1 MKTILYYCCAL
12 IIGLQT
18 ANAQQKVAEIFN
30 YFTQNQTVSWA
41 VPLQKTETLPI
52 EWQER
57 NNNFSTDGFRNYVGY
72 HQGNFVGVIS
82 MNLKTL
88 SGEVFYKGKSYVLGS
103 NKKGY
108 LTVTEITDESACGNQ
123 PTTPSLPTGRNMFPE
138 DNEDKNDPPI
148 EQPEIYNSLYPKA
161 LIHTDGVF
169 RHYRLALPVDYSIYD
184 SKFFNKD
191 INRIKAFWNATI
203 AFANE
208 LYRNDVGVDF
218 TLVDD
223 EALIFTTAK
232 DQLFRRREAANE
244 VVNNGTITL
253 NKHYDPKKYDL
264 AVILTDYR
272 ENYNGLAMVYSA
284 YEQHNKANAAARPI
298 KPSTIAHEIGHMF
311 GADHTF
317 SNGGQYSSKTEI
329 GSGQS
334 IMSYGHDYPRDF
346 FSLVNLETIR
356 RFLGNSMAYYA
367 DEARTQ
373 EAGKRVEGTGS
384 NLVYGVKSNNQPPVL
399 DRKHLK
405 KTYVIP
411 KDTYFQFYLS
421 GSDAENDTIT
431 YIAHQADRRFHSTKS
446 NARFMTYKGKTN
458 GNIRFETTWFE
469 SERNTFVPIAA
480 TSPLGYSPGTFTFWL
495 AAADHNRA
503 DRNHVVKYDV
513 EEVTLKIAE
522 GEPFAIKDFDNG
534 KWERNKTYKGGERI
548 TLHWQV
554 DKNIFA
560 KNSKVRI
567 LLSDDSGKTFKY
579 ILKKQADNN
588 GTCEVQ
594 LPNIT
599 ITSTHGHFGKERGQG
614 IIKIEVIDGLAF
626 ALSCTKPYHVGGFMI
641 EKNKNAPDPEPEP
654 TPEPEPEPE
663 PTPDPL
669 TFVVN
674 SLPNQYITVACAS
687 EIPAAAKIE
696 TQGGCGSITSEITEE
711 ETNKQCT
718 NHYNLKRSYRF
729 VDECHTTLIFEQY
742 ITVKD
747 EVAPTFAGVLPTDQ
761 TFEEG
766 SHLPD
771 NLLLTA
777 NDNCAG
783 VLKVL
788 PTKKVVAN
796 KVIYRWEATDG
807 CGNSVFHTQTITIQ
821 PKTTTPTVT
830 TPTVTTP
837 TVTTP
842 TVSTPTVTTP
852 TVSTP
857 TVNTPTVST
866 PTVSTPTVSTPTVS
880 TPTVSTPTVSTPTV
894 TTPTVSSPTV
904 TTPTV
909 STPTVSTPTVTT
921 PTVSTPTVSSPTV
934 STPTVSSP
942 TVSTPTVSTPTVS
955 TPTVTTPTVSTPTV
969 STPTVSTPTVSTPTV
984 TTPTVSTPTVSSPT
998 VSTPTVSTPTVSTPT
1013 VSTPTVS
1020 TPTVSTPTVSTPTVT
1035 TPTVSTPTVTTPTVS
1050 TPTVNNPTEEVIIY
1064 NGISTTDPRNYF
1076 KIENVDI
1083 DKPISVI
1090 IFDEMGLKV
1099 YESDHYQERGEI
1111 FRGVAN
1117 VGNIIGSRKKLAGT
1131 YFYIATYYKNGQLES
1146 KKGFLYI
1153 R

>member
-72 HQGNFVGVIS
+72 HQGHFVGVIS

-108 LTVTEITDESACGNQ
+108 LTITEITDESACGNQ

-334 IMSYGHDYPRDF
+334 IMSYGHDYSRDF

-421 GSDAENDTIT
+421 GSDTENDTIT

-458 GNIRFETTWFE
+458 GNIRFETTWLE

-641 EKNKNAPDPEPEP
+641 EKNKNAPDPQPEP
-654 TPEPEPEPE
+654 DPEPE

-718 NHYNLKRSYRF
+718 NHYSLKRSYRF

-796 KVIYRWEATDG
+796 NVIYRWEATDG

-830 TPTVTTP
+830 TPTV
-837 TVTTP
+837 
-842 TVSTPTVTTP
+842 
-852 TVSTP
+852 
-857 TVNTPTVST
+857 ST

-880 TPTVSTPTVSTPTV
+880 TPTVSTPTVSTPM
-894 TTPTVSSPTV
+894 
-904 TTPTV
+904 
-909 STPTVSTPTVTT
+909 
-921 PTVSTPTVSSPTV
+921 VSTPTVSS
-934 STPTVSSP
+934 
-942 TVSTPTVSTPTVS
+942 
-955 TPTVTTPTVSTPTV
+955 
-969 STPTVSTPTVSTPTV
+969 
-984 TTPTVSTPTVSSPT
+984 
-998 VSTPTVSTPTVSTPT
+998 
-1013 VSTPTVS
+1013 PTVS

>member
-30 YFTQNQTVSWA
+30 YFTQNKTVSWA

-108 LTVTEITDESACGNQ
+108 LTITEITDESACGNQ

-184 SKFFNKD
+184 SKFFNRD

-232 DQLFRRREAANE
+232 DQLFRRGEAANE

-272 ENYNGLAMVYSA
+272 EKYNGLAMVYSA

-334 IMSYGHDYPRDF
+334 IMSYGHEYPRDF
-346 FSLVNLETIR
+346 FSLISLETIR

-367 DEARTQ
+367 DVGRTQ

-411 KDTYFQFYLS
+411 KDTYFQFYLT
-421 GSDAENDTIT
+421 GTDAENDTIA

-458 GNIRFETTWFE
+458 GNIRFETTWLE

-522 GEPFAIKDFDNG
+522 GEPFAIKGFDNG

-654 TPEPEPEPE
+654 DPEPQPTPDPE

-674 SLPNQYITVACAS
+674 SLPNQHITVACAS

-718 NHYNLKRSYRF
+718 NHYSLKRSYRF

-747 EVAPTFAGVLPTDQ
+747 EVAPTFSGVLPTDQ

-821 PKTTTPTVT
+821 PKTTTPTV
-830 TPTVTTP
+830 
-837 TVTTP
+837 
-842 TVSTPTVTTP
+842 
-852 TVSTP
+852 
-857 TVNTPTVST
+857 ST
-866 PTVSTPTVSTPTVS
+866 PTVSTPTVSSPTVS
-880 TPTVSTPTVSTPTV
+880 SPTVSTPTVSTPTV
-894 TTPTVSSPTV
+894 TTPTV

-921 PTVSTPTVSSPTV
+921 PTVT
-934 STPTVSSP
+934 
-942 TVSTPTVSTPTVS
+942 
-955 TPTVTTPTVSTPTV
+955 TPTVTTPTVS
-969 STPTVSTPTVSTPTV
+969 S
-984 TTPTVSTPTVSSPT
+984 
-998 VSTPTVSTPTVSTPT
+998 
-1013 VSTPTVS
+1013 
-1020 TPTVSTPTVSTPTVT
+1020 
-1035 TPTVSTPTVTTPTVS
+1035 
-1050 TPTVNNPTEEVIIY
+1050 PTVNNPTEEIIIY

-1076 KIENVDI
+1076 KIENVDV

-1111 FRGVAN
+1111 FRGYAN

-1131 YFYIATYYKNGQLES
+1131 YFYIATYYKNGQLER

>member
-72 HQGNFVGVIS
+72 HQGHFVGVIS

-108 LTVTEITDESACGNQ
+108 LTITEITDESACGNQ
-123 PTTPSLPTGRNMFPE
+123 PTIPSLPTGRNMFPE
-138 DNEDKNDPPI
+138 GNEDKNDPPI

-184 SKFFNKD
+184 SKFFNRD

-232 DQLFRRREAANE
+232 DQLFRRGEAANE

-264 AVILTDYR
+264 AVILADYR
-272 ENYNGLAMVYSA
+272 EKYNGLAMVYSA

-334 IMSYGHDYPRDF
+334 IMSYGHEYPRDF

-367 DEARTQ
+367 DVGRTQ

-411 KDTYFQFYLS
+411 KDTYFQFYLT
-421 GSDAENDTIT
+421 GTDAENDTIA

-458 GNIRFETTWFE
+458 GNIRFETTWLE

-626 ALSCTKPYHVGGFMI
+626 ALSCTKPYHLGGFMI
-641 EKNKNAPDPEPEP
+641 EKNKNAPDPDPEPEP
-654 TPEPEPEPE
+654 DPEPQPTPDPEPE

-674 SLPNQYITVACAS
+674 SLPNQHITVACAS

-718 NHYNLKRSYRF
+718 NHYSLKRSYRF

-821 PKTTTPTVT
+821 PKTTTPTV
-830 TPTVTTP
+830 
-837 TVTTP
+837 
-842 TVSTPTVTTP
+842 STPK
-852 TVSTP
+852 
-857 TVNTPTVST
+857 
-866 PTVSTPTVSTPTVS
+866 
-880 TPTVSTPTVSTPTV
+880 VSTPTVSTPTV

-904 TTPTV
+904 
-909 STPTVSTPTVTT
+909 STPMVT
-921 PTVSTPTVSSPTV
+921 TPTVSSPTV
-934 STPTVSSP
+934 
-942 TVSTPTVSTPTVS
+942 
-955 TPTVTTPTVSTPTV
+955 
-969 STPTVSTPTVSTPTV
+969 
-984 TTPTVSTPTVSSPT
+984 
-998 VSTPTVSTPTVSTPT
+998 
-1013 VSTPTVS
+1013 
-1020 TPTVSTPTVSTPTVT
+1020 
-1035 TPTVSTPTVTTPTVS
+1035 
-1050 TPTVNNPTEEVIIY
+1050 NIPTEEVIIY
-1064 NGISTTDPRNYF
+1064 NGISTTDSRNYF

-1111 FRGVAN
+1111 FRGYAN

>member
-30 YFTQNQTVSWA
+30 YFTQNKTISWA

-108 LTVTEITDESACGNQ
+108 LTITEITDESACGNQ

-169 RHYRLALPVDYSIYD
+169 RHYRLALPVDFSIYYN
-184 SKFFNKD
+184 SKFFNED

-232 DQLFRRREAANE
+232 DQLFRRGEAANE
-244 VVNNGTITL
+244 VVYNGTITL
-253 NKHYDPKKYDL
+253 NKKYDPNKYDL

-272 ENYNGLAMVYSA
+272 EKYNGLAAVYSA

-334 IMSYGHDYPRDF
+334 IMSYGHEHPRDF
-346 FSLVNLETIR
+346 FSLISLETIR

-399 DRKHLK
+399 DRSHLK
-405 KTYVIP
+405 KEYVIP
-411 KDTYFQFYLS
+411 KDTYFQFYLT
-421 GSDAENDTIT
+421 GTDAENDTIT

-480 TSPLGYSPGTFTFWL
+480 TSPLNYTPGIFTFWL

-513 EEVTLKIAE
+513 EEVKVKIAE
-522 GEPFAIKDFDNG
+522 GKPFQIQNFDNG
-534 KWERNKTYKGGERI
+534 SWEQNRTYKGGQML

-554 DKNIFA
+554 DENIFG
-560 KNSKVRI
+560 KDSKVRI
-567 LLSDDSGKTFKY
+567 LLSDDSGKTYKY
-579 ILKKQADNN
+579 ILKEIADNN
-588 GTCEVQ
+588 GTCDVI
-594 LPNIT
+594 LPNINIGT
-599 ITSTHGHFGKERGQG
+599 THGHFGKQRGQG
-614 IIKIEVIDGLAF
+614 VIKIEVIDGLAF

-641 EKNKNAPDPEPEP
+641 DKNKNAP
-654 TPEPEPEPE
+654 TP
-663 PTPDPL
+663 L
-669 TFVVN
+669 ALVAS
-674 SLPNQYITVACAS
+674 SLPAQHITVACANA
-687 EIPAAAKIE
+687 IPTAAKIE
-696 TQGGCGSITSEITEE
+696 TEGGCGRVTSAITQE
-711 ETNKQCT
+711 ETNKKCDNYYT
-718 NHYNLKRSYRF
+718 LKRTYSFR
-729 VDECHTTLIFEQY
+729 DECSTTVSFEQF

-747 EVAPTFAGVLPTDQ
+747 DKAPAFVGVLPKDVSI
-761 TFEEG
+761 EEG
-766 SHLPD
+766 ATLPEAKT
-771 NLLLTA
+771 LTA
-777 NDNCAG
+777 KDNCAG
-783 VLKVL
+783 NLQVTPLVSKENN
-788 PTKKVVAN
+788 KVVYLW
-796 KVIYRWEATDG
+796 KATDS
-807 CGNSVFHTQTITIQ
+807 CGNSTEHTQTILIN
-821 PKTTTPTVT
+821 PKPQI
-830 TPTVTTP
+830 
-837 TVTTP
+837 
-842 TVSTPTVTTP
+842 
-852 TVSTP
+852 
-857 TVNTPTVST
+857 
-866 PTVSTPTVSTPTVS
+866 
-880 TPTVSTPTVSTPTV
+880 
-894 TTPTVSSPTV
+894 
-904 TTPTV
+904 
-909 STPTVSTPTVTT
+909 
-921 PTVSTPTVSSPTV
+921 
-934 STPTVSSP
+934 
-942 TVSTPTVSTPTVS
+942 
-955 TPTVTTPTVSTPTV
+955 
-969 STPTVSTPTVSTPTV
+969 
-984 TTPTVSTPTVSSPT
+984 
-998 VSTPTVSTPTVSTPT
+998 
-1013 VSTPTVS
+1013 
-1020 TPTVSTPTVSTPTVT
+1020 STPTVSTPTVT

-1050 TPTVNNPTEEVIIY
+1050 SPTQKIIIY
-1064 NGISTTDPRNYF
+1064 NGVSTTDPANYF
-1076 KIENVDI
+1076 RIENTDT
-1083 DKPISVI
+1083 DQPISVV

-1099 YESDHYQERGEI
+1099 YENNNYGKAEV
-1111 FRGVAN
+1111 FRGMAN
-1117 VGNIIGSRKKLAGT
+1117 VGTIIGGRKALAGT
-1131 YFYIATYYKNGQLES
+1131 YFYIITYYKNGQLES
-1146 KKGFLYI
+1146 RKGYLYV

>member
-30 YFTQNQTVSWA
+30 YFTQNKTVSWA

-108 LTVTEITDESACGNQ
+108 LTITEITDESACGNQ

-184 SKFFNKD
+184 SKFFNRD

-232 DQLFRRREAANE
+232 DQLFRRGEAANE

-272 ENYNGLAMVYSA
+272 EKYNGLAMVYSA

-334 IMSYGHDYPRDF
+334 IMSYGHEYPRDF
-346 FSLVNLETIR
+346 FSLISLETIR

-367 DEARTQ
+367 DVGRTQ

-411 KDTYFQFYLS
+411 KDTYFQFYLT
-421 GSDAENDTIT
+421 GTDAENDTIA

-458 GNIRFETTWFE
+458 GNIRFETTWLE

-522 GEPFAIKDFDNG
+522 GEPFAIKGFDNG

-654 TPEPEPEPE
+654 DPEPQPTPDPE

-674 SLPNQYITVACAS
+674 SLPNQHITVACAS

-718 NHYNLKRSYRF
+718 NHYSLKRSYRF

-747 EVAPTFAGVLPTDQ
+747 EVAPTFSGVLPTDQ

-821 PKTTTPTVT
+821 PKTTTPTV
-830 TPTVTTP
+830 
-837 TVTTP
+837 
-842 TVSTPTVTTP
+842 
-852 TVSTP
+852 
-857 TVNTPTVST
+857 ST
-866 PTVSTPTVSTPTVS
+866 PTVSTPTVSSPTVS
-880 TPTVSTPTVSTPTV
+880 SPTVSSPTVSTPTVSTPTV
-894 TTPTVSSPTV
+894 TTPTV

-934 STPTVSSP
+934 
-942 TVSTPTVSTPTVS
+942 
-955 TPTVTTPTVSTPTV
+955 TTPTVSTPTV
-969 STPTVSTPTVSTPTV
+969 S
-984 TTPTVSTPTVSSPT
+984 
-998 VSTPTVSTPTVSTPT
+998 
-1013 VSTPTVS
+1013 
-1020 TPTVSTPTVSTPTVT
+1020 
-1035 TPTVSTPTVTTPTVS
+1035 TPTVS

-1131 YFYIATYYKNGQLES
+1131 YFYIATYYKNGQLER

>member
-72 HQGNFVGVIS
+72 HQGHFVGVIS

-108 LTVTEITDESACGNQ
+108 LTITEITDESACGNQ

-334 IMSYGHDYPRDF
+334 IMSYGHDYSRDF

-421 GSDAENDTIT
+421 GSDTENDTIT

-458 GNIRFETTWFE
+458 GNIRFETTWLE

-641 EKNKNAPDPEPEP
+641 EKNKNAPDPQPEP
-654 TPEPEPEPE
+654 DPEPE

-718 NHYNLKRSYRF
+718 NHYSLKRSYRF

-796 KVIYRWEATDG
+796 NVIYRWEATDG

-830 TPTVTTP
+830 TPTV
-837 TVTTP
+837 
-842 TVSTPTVTTP
+842 
-852 TVSTP
+852 
-857 TVNTPTVST
+857 ST

-880 TPTVSTPTVSTPTV
+880 TPTVSTPTVSTPM
-894 TTPTVSSPTV
+894 
-904 TTPTV
+904 
-909 STPTVSTPTVTT
+909 
-921 PTVSTPTVSSPTV
+921 VSTPTVSSPTV

-942 TVSTPTVSTPTVS
+942 TVSS
-955 TPTVTTPTVSTPTV
+955 
-969 STPTVSTPTVSTPTV
+969 
-984 TTPTVSTPTVSSPT
+984 PTVSTPTVSS
-998 VSTPTVSTPTVSTPT
+998 
-1013 VSTPTVS
+1013 PTVS

>member
-57 NNNFSTDGFRNYVGY
+57 NNNFSTDGFRNYIGY

-108 LTVTEITDESACGNQ
+108 LTITEITDESACGNQ
-123 PTTPSLPTGRNMFPE
+123 PTTPSVPTGRNMFPE

-232 DQLFRRREAANE
+232 DQLFRRGEAANE

-264 AVILTDYR
+264 AVILADYR
-272 ENYNGLAMVYSA
+272 EKYNGLAMVYSA

-334 IMSYGHDYPRDF
+334 IMSYGHEYPRDF

-367 DEARTQ
+367 DEARAQ

-384 NLVYGVKSNNQPPVL
+384 NLVYGVKSNNQPPIL

-411 KDTYFQFYLS
+411 KDTYFQFYLT
-421 GSDAENDTIT
+421 GTDAENDTIT

-458 GNIRFETTWFE
+458 GNIRFETTWLE
-469 SERNTFVPIAA
+469 SERNTFVPMAA

-654 TPEPEPEPE
+654 NPEPKPTPDPEPEPE

-674 SLPNQYITVACAS
+674 SLPNQHITVACAS

-718 NHYNLKRSYRF
+718 NHYSLKRSYRF
-729 VDECHTTLIFEQY
+729 VDECYTTLIFEQY

-747 EVAPTFAGVLPTDQ
+747 EVAPTFSGVLPTDQ

-821 PKTTTPTVT
+821 PKTTTPTV
-830 TPTVTTP
+830 
-837 TVTTP
+837 
-842 TVSTPTVTTP
+842 
-852 TVSTP
+852 
-857 TVNTPTVST
+857 
-866 PTVSTPTVSTPTVS
+866 
-880 TPTVSTPTVSTPTV
+880 STPTVSTPTV

-904 TTPTV
+904 
-909 STPTVSTPTVTT
+909 
-921 PTVSTPTVSSPTV
+921 STPTVSS
-934 STPTVSSP
+934 
-942 TVSTPTVSTPTVS
+942 
-955 TPTVTTPTVSTPTV
+955 
-969 STPTVSTPTVSTPTV
+969 
-984 TTPTVSTPTVSSPT
+984 
-998 VSTPTVSTPTVSTPT
+998 
-1013 VSTPTVS
+1013 
-1020 TPTVSTPTVSTPTVT
+1020 PTVT

-1050 TPTVNNPTEEVIIY
+1050 TPTVNNPTEEIIIY

-1076 KIENVDI
+1076 KIENVDV

-1111 FRGVAN
+1111 FRGYAN

>member
-108 LTVTEITDESACGNQ
+108 LTITEITDESACGNQ

-184 SKFFNKD
+184 SKFFNRD

-232 DQLFRRREAANE
+232 DQLFRRGEAANE

-431 YIAHQADRRFHSTKS
+431 YIVHQADRRFHSTKS

-458 GNIRFETTWFE
+458 GNIRFETTWLE

-480 TSPLGYSPGTFTFWL
+480 TSPLGYSPGIFTFWL

-554 DKNIFA
+554 DKNIFG

-641 EKNKNAPDPEPEP
+641 EKNKNAPDPEPESDPEPEPEP
-654 TPEPEPEPE
+654 TPEPEPEPQ

-718 NHYNLKRSYRF
+718 NHYSLKRSYRF

-821 PKTTTPTVT
+821 PKTTTPTV
-830 TPTVTTP
+830 
-837 TVTTP
+837 
-842 TVSTPTVTTP
+842 
-852 TVSTP
+852 
-857 TVNTPTVST
+857 ST
-866 PTVSTPTVSTPTVS
+866 PTVSTPTISS
-880 TPTVSTPTVSTPTV
+880 PTV

-904 TTPTV
+904 T
-909 STPTVSTPTVTT
+909 TPTVSTPTVTT

-934 STPTVSSP
+934 
-942 TVSTPTVSTPTVS
+942 
-955 TPTVTTPTVSTPTV
+955 TTPTVSTPTV
-969 STPTVSTPTVSTPTV
+969 S
-984 TTPTVSTPTVSSPT
+984 
-998 VSTPTVSTPTVSTPT
+998 
-1013 VSTPTVS
+1013 
-1020 TPTVSTPTVSTPTVT
+1020 
-1035 TPTVSTPTVTTPTVS
+1035 TPTVS